1 MPPARRYQN
10 PSDLP
15 DRIPVFPL
23 QGCILLPHATLPLN
37 IFEPRY
43 LAMLDDAIGSHRIV
57 GMIQPAGDGGE
68 TGSPADRSAPL
79 RPVGCAGRITAFQ
92 ELDDGRL
99 LISLGGIARFM
110 LVNEAQVSAP
120 YRVFAV
126 DYRPFAQDFVRG
138 AGDHLVDRERL
149 LDVLRRYLE
158 ARNLEADWQAIG
170 RSSVEQLVNSLS
182 MASPFGCSEK
192 QALLEAPDLKARV
205 ETLITL
211 AEMDLAASGG
221 SAGNTLQ

>member
-1 MPPARRYQN
+1 LY
-10 PSDLP
+10 
-15 DRIPVFPL
+15 
-23 QGCILLPHATLPLN
+23 GCILLPRATLPLN

-43 LAMLDDAIGSHRIV
+43 LAMFDDVIASHRVV

-99 LISLGGIARFM
+99 LITLGGIARFM
-110 LVNEAQVSAP
+110 LLDEAQVSEP
-120 YRVFAV
+120 YRVYSV
-126 DYRPFAQDFVRG
+126 DYRRFAEDFVRG
-138 AGDHLVDRERL
+138 AGDDLVDRDRL
-149 LDVLRRYLE
+149 LDVLRRYLA

-170 RSSVEQLVNSLS
+170 RASVEQLVNSLS
-182 MASPFGCSEK
+182 IASPFGGSEK
-192 QALLEAPDLKARV
+192 QALLEAPDLKARA

-211 AEMDLAASGG
+211 AEMDLAASSGD
-221 SAGNTLQ
+221 AGTTLQ